1 MKKVL
6 LVASLVLA
14 AFSFNAQNNN
24 NSWKLI
30 NEKEI
35 VLSGARDIVPSK
47 YVTARVNLNELKQHL
62 LNAPLESHVSSS
74 YSSIEIALPMPDGSF
89 QLFKVS
95 ESPVMEDELQRSF
108 PNIRTYNVKG
118 VDDIYA
124 SGKLDVNEYGFHGMI
139 RSPYGDVFIDPYCKG
154 NTKDYIS
161 YYSNDFTKPLEHR
174 MPEIGVLENESLNNN
189 NKTASITA
197 FCAGANLKTYRLAIA
212 CTGEYARA
220 ACGTG
225 TNTPTT
231 AQILSKVVTTVNRV
245 DGVYETEVA
254 VRLVLVNT
262 TTITLY
268 GNPSTDP
275 FAGNNNANTLI
286 NESQTVINSNIG
298 SANYDIGHTFS
309 TGGGGLAQLGCVCS
323 TSNKARGITG
333 SSSPV
338 GDPYDIDYVAHE
350 IGHQFSG
357 NHTFNGDAGSCSGN
371 RNATTSME
379 PGSGVTIMAYAG
391 ICTGQDLA
399 SNSIAYFH
407 AVSYDEITTFIN
419 SGGGNNCDVMTV
431 TGNNAPVA
439 TISTLNYT
447 VPANTPFYLTGSA
460 TDADNDALT
469 YQWEE
474 MDAGPTAGSWNI
486 GTKPFFRSYTPTV
499 TPTRYFP
506 RLSVLQN
513 GNLQL
518 TAGEY
523 VPTTTQSLKFR
534 FTARDNK
541 MGGGGVCSATTAVNT
556 TTLAGPFAVTSQSTT
571 GITYPSGSSQTVTWN
586 VNNTDIAPINCAY
599 VSIHVSLDNG
609 NTWTM
614 VLAST
619 PNDGNE
625 LITLPTTAVSKPT
638 CRVKVESIGNVFF
651 AMNTK
656 FFAITAVTGTTQVFN
671 NSNIKLYPNPFTN
684 NVKIDIN
691 GGNGLD
697 ASKTYLNVYDV
708 LGNLVKSE
716 QIKLTEDFSKSY
728 DFSDLANGSY
738 IITVTDGKNKA
749 THKLIKL

>member
-6 LVASLVLA
+6 IVGSLVFA
-14 AFSFNAQNNN
+14 AFTFNAQNNI

-30 NEKEI
+30 NEKDI
-35 VLSGARDIVPSK
+35 MLSGARDIVPSK
-47 YVTARVNLNELKQHL
+47 YITARVNLNELKQQL
-62 LNAPLESHVSSS
+62 LNAPLESQIPSSN
-74 YSSIEIALPMPDGSF
+74 SSIEIMLPMPNGSF
-89 QLFKVS
+89 QRFKVS

-124 SGKLDVNEYGFHGMI
+124 SGKLDVNEYGFHAMI
-139 RSPYGDVFIDPYCKG
+139 RSPYGDAFIDPYCKW

-161 YYSNDFTKPLEHR
+161 YYSSDFSKPSEHIL
-174 MPEIGVLENESLNNN
+174 PEVGVEGSSNYSNQ
-189 NKTASITA
+189 KTASVAA
-197 FCAGANLKTYRLAIA
+197 FCAGQNLKTYRLAIA

-254 VRLVLVNT
+254 VKLVLVNST
-262 TTITLY
+262 TLTLY
-268 GNPSTDP
+268 GDPSTDP
-275 FAGNNNANTLI
+275 FAGNNNASTLI

-333 SSSPV
+333 SPSPV

-350 IGHQFSG
+350 VGHQFGG
-357 NHTFNGDAGSCSGN
+357 NHTFNGTTGSCSGN
-371 RNATTSME
+371 RNASTAME

-419 SGGGNNCDVMTV
+419 SGGGNNCDVMTA
-431 TGNNAPVA
+431 TGNNAPVP

-460 TDADNDALT
+460 TDPDNDAVT

-474 MDAGPTAGSWNI
+474 FDAGPTAGSWNI

-523 VPTTTQSLKFR
+523 VPTTSQSLKFR

-586 VNNTDIAPINCAY
+586 VNNTDVAPINCANVNIY
-599 VSIHVSLDNG
+599 ISLDNG
-609 NTWTM
+609 NTWTL

-625 LITLPTTAVSKPT
+625 LITLPTTAVNKPT
-638 CRVKVESIGNVFF
+638 CRVKVESIGHIFF

-656 FFAITAVTGTTQVFN
+656 FFAITAVTGISQIFN

-684 NVKIDIN
+684 NVKIEIN

-697 ASKTYLNVYDV
+697 ANKTFLNVYDV